1 MGLYFTGGSPLTSM
15 ASFHRVGHLQA
26 IFNPDAL
33 HDSVDVVLD
42 SLLGKVEKRCDLL
55 ICHSVTYERNNL
67 LLPPGQP
74 EFALD
79 PPAWAIHLLL
89 RKNFK

>member
-1 MGLYFTGGSPLTSM
+1 MGLYFAGGSQLTSM
-15 ASFHRVGHLQA
+15 ASFHRVSYFQA
-26 IFNPDAL
+26 IFNADAL
-33 HDSVDVVLD
+33 HDLVDMVLD
-42 SLLGKVEKRCDLL
+42 SLFGKIEKRRDLL
-55 ICHSVTYERNNL
+55 ICHSVTDERNNL

-79 PPAWAIHLLL
+79 PPTWTIHLLP